1 MHIER
6 MLVAFSI
13 ATVLFAITYAGSMA
27 VSTSR
32 PKATP
37 AVVRPLDAKALVK
50 KLETLDARLREAQ
63 TSIDEVLVKL
73 ANTREESERDATRV
87 RLDVL
92 YRLER
97 GLTADIARTR
107 DELAR
112 VSTR

>member
-1 MHIER
+1 

-13 ATVLFAITYAGSMA
+13 ATVVFAISYAGSAA
-27 VSTSR
+27 VTANHEQ
-32 PKATP
+32 PTP
-37 AVVRPLDAKALVK
+37 VVERPLDARALLK
-50 KLETLDARLREAQ
+50 KLETLDARLRDAQ

-73 ANTREESERDATRV
+73 SNAREDSERDATRV

-97 GLTADIARTR
+97 GLTADIERTR
-107 DELAR
+107 DQLAR